1 MPRERSFGPG
11 PLLAKYL
18 SLSGVPQGGVRGQTR
33 LDGSRP
39 LGEDGHIS
47 LFLVPTA
54 VEDAVPPRWCRIPS
68 SPCPVSLL
76 FLCPCCCCSP
86 GSSTWGVAPG
96 PRHGWP
102 SLACRG
108 AAAEEPMPLSR
119 DTAGP
124 RAVNVGLDP
133 LSLHLAGCRQREAG
147 SCLAADSTHILEGCL
162 RVPLPHL
169 LKLFA
174 RARYSYSI

>member
-39 LGEDGHIS
+39 LGEDGHVS

-54 VEDAVPPRWCRIPS
+54 AEDAVPPRWCRIPS

-76 FLCPCCCCSP
+76 LLLSWVIHLGGRAWTQAWLAEFSL
-86 GSSTWGVAPG
+86 
-96 PRHGWP
+96 PRRCGRR
-102 SLACRG
+102 AD
-108 AAAEEPMPLSR
+108 AAVEGHRRPA
-119 DTAGP
+119 
-124 RAVNVGLDP
+124 GLDP
-133 LSLHLAGCRQREAG
+133 LSLHLAGCRQREAD